1 MLEYWILVRI
11 WDPTEHL
18 FEVIKS
24 ENVADGCSPIENGDR
39 TTFLPVNIY
48 LQQKQLF
55 IYILYIYMYI
65 YYVYTMCIHCIYYI
79 IYIYMV
85 APPRAHLRGRESI
98 TYQVWC

>member
-24 ENVADGCSPIENGDR
+24 ENVADGCSPIENGAR

-48 LQQKQLF
+48 LQQKQLY
-55 IYILYIYMYI
+55 IYTHIYYMYILCVYTVYIILYIYI
-65 YYVYTMCIHCIYYI
+65 
-79 IYIYMV
+79 
-85 APPRAHLRGRESI
+85 
-98 TYQVWC
+98 